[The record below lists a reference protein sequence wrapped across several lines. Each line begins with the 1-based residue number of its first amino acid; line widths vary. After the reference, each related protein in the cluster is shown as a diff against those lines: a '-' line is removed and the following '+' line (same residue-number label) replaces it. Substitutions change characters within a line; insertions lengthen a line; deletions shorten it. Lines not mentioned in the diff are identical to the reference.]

1 VTTGPRPDQAR
12 TEQVRRARLASLLLD
27 ERQARTP
34 VEVARWFGAMQAQDA
49 ASGLWSLGVRCA
61 GTVEADV
68 QAAFE
73 RRELVRTW
81 PMRGTI
87 HIVPAEDVR
96 WMLEHVGSRAL
107 ADAAKRRAGLGL
119 SDADAERAVSALDS
133 GLADGGLRTRG
144 EALDLIAAAG
154 IDTSGQRGYHLLWY
168 AAQLGVTCLGPQQ
181 GSEQTVVRL
190 ADWAPTQLTMSRAD
204 AHAELLFRYVR
215 SHGPAPLQD
224 FAGWSAL
231 TMTDVRAAA
240 AANEGRLEPDQPG
253 PRALWHVVGQPLE
266 GLPEGRTIALP
277 GYDEFILG
285 YKDRDLQV
293 PPGMLDRIV
302 PGGNG
307 VFRATIVRDGLA
319 IATWPRT
326 TQRGRVVVTVEAFT
340 DIPTR
345 QRPAVERAL
354 QEYAEFRGVL
364 LDITFA

>member
-1 VTTGPRPDQAR
+1 
-12 TEQVRRARLASLLLD
+12 
-27 ERQARTP
+27 
-34 VEVARWFGAMQAQDA
+34 MQAQDA

-61 GTVEADV
+61 GTAEADV

-107 ADAAKRRAGLGL
+107 AEASKRRAALGI

-133 GLADGGLRTRG
+133 GLAAVGLCTRS
-144 EALDLIAAAG
+144 EALDLLAAAG

-168 AAQLGVTCLGPQQ
+168 AAQLGVTCLGPQR

-190 ADWAPTQLTMSRAD
+190 ADWAPTQIQMSRAD
-204 AHAELLFRYVR
+204 AHAELLLRYVR

-231 TMTDVRAAA
+231 TMSDVRAAA

-253 PRALWHVVGQPLE
+253 PRALWHVVGQPLD
-266 GLPEGRTIALP
+266 GLPEGPIVALP
-277 GYDEFILG
+277 GFDEFILG
-285 YKDRDLQV
+285 YKDRALQV
-293 PPGMLDRIV
+293 PAGMLDRIV

-307 VFRATIVRDGLA
+307 MFRATIVRDGLA
-319 IATWPRT
+319 IATWSRT
-326 TQRGRVVVTVEAFT
+326 NRRDRVCVTVEGFA
-340 DIPTR
+340 DVAKR
-345 QRPAVERAL
+345 QRPVVERAL
-354 QEYAEFRGVL
+354 EEYAEFRGVAL
-364 LDITFA
+364 EVVFA

>member
-1 VTTGPRPDQAR
+1 MTTGPRPDQAR
-12 TEQVRRARLASLLLD
+12 TEQVRRTRLASLLLD

-49 ASGLWSLGVRCA
+49 ASGMWSLGVRCA
-61 GTVEADV
+61 GVVEADV

-73 RRELVRTW
+73 RGELVRTW

-96 WMLEHVGSRAL
+96 WLLEHVGSRAL

-133 GLADGGLRTRG
+133 GLAGGGLRTRS
-144 EALDLIAAAG
+144 EVLELIAAAG

-190 ADWAPTQLTMSRAD
+190 ADWAPAQLTMSRAD

-253 PRALWHVVGQPLE
+253 PRALWRVVGQPRD
-266 GLPEGRTIALP
+266 GLPEGGTIALP

-307 VFRATIVRDGLA
+307 VFRATIVRDGQA
-319 IATWPRT
+319 IATWTRT
-326 TQRGRVVVTVEAFT
+326 NRRDRVSVTVEGFA
-340 DIPTR
+340 DLPKR
-345 QRPAVERAL
+345 QRPVIERAVE
-354 QEYAEFRGVL
+354 EYAAFRGGTAEVA
-364 LDITFA
+364 FS